1 MCLFCHIPHAAYRA
15 KGILASF
22 LCEHDSF
29 YYSRAARA
37 VPCGLPRILRD
48 WYQNV
53 PQDVYFDI
61 FDVPKKITLAKF
73 GFLTNFVQPR
83 DEKMSISEM
92 GVGTLNSS

>member
-1 MCLFCHIPHAAYRA
+1 M
-15 KGILASF
+15 
-22 LCEHDSF
+22 
-29 YYSRAARA
+29 A

-73 GFLTNFVQPR
+73 GFVTNFVQAR

-92 GVGTLNSS
+92 GGGDA

>member
-1 MCLFCHIPHAAYRA
+1 MEVGEVSINNVLVEQLQ
-15 KGILASF
+15 G
-22 LCEHDSF
+22 
-29 YYSRAARA
+29 

-83 DEKMSISEM
+83 DEKISISEM
-92 GVGTLNSS
+92 GGGDT